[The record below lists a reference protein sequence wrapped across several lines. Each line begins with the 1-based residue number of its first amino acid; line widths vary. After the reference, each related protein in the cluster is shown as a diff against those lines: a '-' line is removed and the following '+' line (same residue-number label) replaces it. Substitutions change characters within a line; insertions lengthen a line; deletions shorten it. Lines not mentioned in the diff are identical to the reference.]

1 MRIETPS
8 LLKGKSTLAGVF
20 WLKHLFQIIFYSVAS
35 YQPKCSHSL
44 MFSFS
49 LSLSLLSPSLSPFL
63 PFSFFLFSFSLFLCQ
78 FWWLHLS
85 QYLFKYGN
93 KWKEI
98 YVFFSSVSNLQSS
111 QVLTSTLLSRTSV
124 PSEYFS
130 SLIL

>member
-63 PFSFFLFSFSLFLCQ
+63 PFSFFLFSFSLFLLQ

-98 YVFFSSVSNLQSS
+98 YVFF
-111 QVLTSTLLSRTSV
+111 LLSPIFKALR
-124 PSEYFS
+124 
-130 SLIL
+130 SLLRLFCPGLVYPQNISAL